1 MQIANIHLTK
11 ERRKIMEK
19 KELNKSPFETIKSEK
34 IKLGRFNVVQD
45 EVRVNGNIRPYDYL
59 EMMEGVSILPFH
71 GENIITLREY
81 RYPIRSWQTE
91 LPGGLIDPGETPEQ
105 AAVREL
111 KEETGY
117 EAEEVISLGYFYP
130 SFGST
135 DEKIYLFAIQC
146 GKLGEESLDPA
157 EVLKLLLGEGEALIG
172 KMLFI
177 DAKTWSTDLIEVPVH
192 PQCSCHAHTK
202 VHRT

>member
-1 MQIANIHLTK
+1 
-11 ERRKIMEK
+11 MEIK
-19 KELNKSPFETIKSEK
+19 NPFETIKSEK

-45 EVRVNGNIRPYDYL
+45 EVRVNGNVRPYDYL
-59 EMMEGVSILPFH
+59 EMLEGVSILPFH

-91 LPGGLIDPGETPEQ
+91 LPGGLIEAGETPEQ

-117 EAEEVISLGYFYP
+117 EADEVISLGYFYP

-135 DEKIYLFAIQC
+135 DEKIHLFAIRC
-146 GKLGEESLDPA
+146 GKPGEESLDPA
-157 EVLKLLLGEGEALIG
+157 EVLKLHEVSVKEFQMLVATGEVKHGAGLAAWARWMSREDE
-172 KMLFI
+172 K
-177 DAKTWSTDLIEVPVH
+177 
-192 PQCSCHAHTK
+192 
-202 VHRT
+202 